1 MPKKRMPRETLRGL
15 FIKAN
20 KWSNVADLYKD
31 EVKHCDDDRKIEV
44 YWELINL
51 YRERL
56 RQPGLVV
63 TTLASLEKV
72 LDERGDNEALLKVV
86 ETQQAQFEK
95 MKRWPDLIGRIRR
108 RAELTEDP
116 IARTELH
123 LEAGRLYLKK
133 FNNQAEAIKSYEAVL
148 EADEYNVEAIT
159 KLKELYQR
167 RRDWEKMVAIQQRE
181 LDLIDDPQEQM
192 QKLLEI
198 AQTAS
203 KKIKKNSLSIEL
215 WNQVLSIEPDNADAL
230 SQLQTLYEREKNWKG
245 LSEVLSTMIEIEGD
259 QRKKTQFLVKL
270 GQIYSDRI
278 GDKEA
283 AIRSWRQLYEL
294 DPKNRR
300 AADQLKKLYLA
311 TGDMDSLEE
320 FYAAQNKWS
329 EFIRVLEREADSSE
343 PEVQVKLLT
352 KIGELYKVR
361 MEKRDRA
368 VRALEKARGVDD
380 NNLIVAEALLELYE
394 EAGDEKHISPPLA
407 IKLNH
412 SEDPDERQELLRRLA
427 DLAERVH
434 SDQNQAFDYYR
445 QAFSEEHTAEDVRE
459 HIERLTAET
468 GRWTDLVE
476 THEAAIEKYGDAEE
490 SIPLR
495 LKVAEVYESQLNE
508 LEKALATNQAI
519 LEINGEEST
528 AITSLERL
536 YVALGRE
543 DDLLNILGTQLSLAE
558 TDEDSRAIQTKIG
571 SIHEQAGNHDKAIEA
586 YEAVL
591 ATGVEDPQ
599 ALGALDRMYL
609 GQERYTDLADI
620 LRRELV
626 ITDDED
632 AVTRST
638 FLLRLGVVTQER
650 LEQAPEAVDLYRQV
664 LEIDVDNEDAR
675 KRLEGWLEDEELKV
689 TVATILLPVYETREE
704 WPQMVQCLEI
714 QAAAEELTSTR
725 VELLLRAGSIL
736 TGQMGDSQKG
746 FDAFSR
752 AFKDDPENET
762 AQAELAKISALDD
775 RYADFAGLYEQALEA
790 EDLATDLTRD
800 LLMKLATLY
809 HQRLENAEKAVDCY
823 RRAVEVDPENMD
835 ALTALEELY
844 NAAENWNE
852 LLDVYR
858 QKVALT
864 DEPEDRQA
872 LRFRIAYLQDEML
885 KDVAEAI
892 NTYNEILADEYENI
906 RALEALDRLY
916 LGSELWIELAENL
929 ERQLTLAAEADAM
942 VTLNLRLG
950 EVQLVKLEQ
959 AGMAVETYRRVLEI
973 DAGNET
979 AIEAL
984 ETLLENEEQQLTV
997 AKILE
1002 GGYRSSNQWA
1012 KLIQAYE
1019 IMVKHSE
1026 DDVEKIRLLH
1036 EIGQLHEIAGDEQK
1050 AFEALGRAFRV
1061 TPSEEETQ
1069 HKLDNL
1075 ARQMGSYTE
1084 LVALIEDVVPDI
1096 MDDDLIIRLLF
1107 KVARIHE
1114 EILDS
1119 AENAAKS
1126 YDRVLDVDPT
1136 NFPAVD
1142 ALMELHRRTENWE
1155 ALVTSVIR
1163 KSEMVDNI
1171 EDRKKL
1177 LLYAADVRE
1186 KVMEDLPGS
1195 INLYQQV
1202 LSIDDADEQALE
1214 ALRNLYT
1221 QTENWEE
1228 LKEIYSRMAELA
1240 MDPEDRRSILHVL
1253 GQVIDG
1259 KLEDVDRAIE
1269 TYQRIL
1275 DEIDPGD
1282 WDAIQ
1287 ALDRLFA
1294 QAERWPDQLSILERA
1309 VEVSQD
1315 PAIQTERRHRIGKL
1329 WEDQLGDLVRAIEAY
1344 RDTLHFAHDYAPTYE
1359 ALDRIVHGE
1368 DEPMMAAEVLAP
1380 LYEQLAEWEKL
1391 VDVYEVMVVQTDD
1404 EFGKIERLHMI
1415 AAIYERQLQLFD
1427 KAFDAFARALE
1438 VDATHEESV
1447 EQLQRLADVTG
1458 EWEKFADLLA
1468 RMAEDLMDSNVKV
1481 SMLLRQAW
1489 ILEEKLERVDDAIGR
1504 YVEVF
1509 DTEPEHQD
1517 AMLQLDRIFTN
1528 LERWG
1533 DLVENLR
1540 RQITVAEDED
1550 QSIAFQ
1556 FRMGQIYQFSMQDLP
1571 HAIEAYREILN
1582 INPDHQQTLSALE
1595 VIFEEGEHQT
1605 EIAEI
1610 LEPLYYAAE
1619 RWESLVKLN
1628 EVKFQACEDDGE
1640 KLSIIQN
1647 VAEICERRL
1656 GDVGQAFYWWL
1667 RGYQV
1672 DPLGE
1677 QITEEMERLAEITQ
1691 EWSYIV
1697 DVGDDILKGEEV
1709 SDEVKLAVYS
1719 RSGRILEVHIQDAD
1733 RSIAAYREVH
1743 ALSDEN
1749 LEALEALDR
1758 LYSRQGMAE
1767 ELADILQK
1775 RIQATM
1781 ETDML
1786 VDLEMRLATTYEQFL
1801 ANPEEAISAYNRAIE
1816 HDPSNG
1822 EALNRLEALFLS
1834 HYRWEELFDTYQKMV
1849 DVANTDEDMAACYQR
1864 MAKLAAETLDREI
1877 DAVDLWGRVLDLRGE
1892 DPLALGE
1899 LAELHERSE
1908 RWEDLVEILE
1918 RKVYAIEDTR
1928 EKVDVYKKL
1937 GRVNAEKLE
1946 NDRASLDA
1954 WLNAL
1959 DLDDRDVETLQSLH
1973 RIYEESESWPELV
1986 DILARLIAVGPDVLG
2001 TELLRD
2007 YYAQVGR
2014 IQGEYLMQTDE
2025 AIDAWLHVVNL
2036 EASNME
2042 ALAALENLYSGEA
2055 RFNEVIQVLERKVK
2069 VLSSKEE
2076 KIDVLMEVA
2085 RLWEENLD
2093 NKNEA
2098 AGVCLEILDL
2108 DRSFMAADETV
2119 ERIYRETEEWGL
2131 LIQHLVER
2139 AEAFEETEIQ
2149 VSSLQ
2154 AAAKVVEF
2162 EVGDV
2167 DMGFELLKN
2176 AFQLDYGNEITSR
2189 ELERIATQS
2198 NKWGQLL
2205 SEYNG
2210 IVTQIRDPHEQ
2221 CELWVKIGR
2230 WYGEHLN
2237 RPDYGIQSLQKALEL
2252 NSESKNALRE
2262 LSNFYRRADN
2272 AAELASAL
2280 ARIVP
2285 LEEDPEQKIATLI
2298 DLAQVQDT
2306 GLGDAAA
2313 SIESYCAVLEI
2324 DAENITALESLMR
2337 LYEVQGEWQ
2346 NLVSIIGRRSELM
2359 DDPDEAIALKKRIG
2373 QIQDTALQ
2381 DPAAAIE
2388 TYKDIVATDSI
2399 DVDALSALER
2409 LYLAGNQVPEY
2420 LETLEAELDAMP
2432 ETADQIVIFDKM
2444 AKAYVDLSNDAE
2456 KATEVLEKILEL
2468 DPVRDVTYR
2477 QLEELYRKLEKWS
2490 ELVDTQRR
2498 HVEALDD
2505 NGGKIAILLEMGE
2518 VYEGQIQDLDRAIDT
2533 YREILELDQR
2543 HFDAAM
2549 ILSNLLER
2557 IEDWP
2562 SVIETIDQLV
2572 DLASDPQ
2579 VKVEQLTRNGKV
2591 QLEKMDDATSAEVPL
2606 IKALEIEPGHV
2617 PGLVTLAEVYKTRH
2631 EWLKAARNLE
2641 EAAEYAS
2648 NKLEKTDLASEA
2660 GFIYYEELD
2669 NRDKARELF
2678 AKVIALDPE
2687 HIKAGRVLSDIYFDD
2702 EEFEKAEPV
2711 FRVLVRN
2718 ADKLEL
2724 DDQQRRDLFLRSA
2737 RVARKLDDGDRALKR
2752 FQRAYDID
2760 STDRDVL
2767 VGMADLLFERE
2778 EWDRAFKLY
2787 QTILVQ
2793 HRDSQSA
2800 EETVQVY
2807 FRLGTIKKHQ
2817 GEGRKALNYLEK
2829 ALEVEPHDTP
2839 TLNTMIELQTKANNW
2854 EGVVQAK
2861 RALAEVEVDGD
2872 KQAAIYKEIGK
2883 LYLDKLRNWKKSVAA
2898 YEEALD
2904 RQPENYPLL
2913 HTMLDIFT
2921 KNKDWEEAVRIIERI
2936 VEIEKNPMRR
2946 SRYNYTS
2953 AVLLRDEIK
2962 AHDEAIERFNAVL
2975 DDDPTFLKAFQAI
2988 DAMVTK
2994 SKDWKTLE
3002 RSYRK
3007 MLKRLPA
3014 DEQTPLK
3021 ITLWSNLAEIYRTR
3035 LRDYKAAAAAFEVAA
3050 KLDPENVDRH
3060 FMLAELYE
3068 TLIEEGRQ
3076 EFVQHA
3082 VREHGI
3088 LLTREPYRFP
3098 SYHAL
3103 FNIYQR
3109 SKQVDKAFCVART
3122 LVFLKQATEAEQA
3135 LYQQYN
3141 TDDFQQARQRLSEET
3156 LRRHV
3161 FSNEEDLY
3169 LTALLGSVALA
3180 VSYWRAKPLPAS
3192 FNPADRI
3199 DISLDR
3205 TLFSQMAKYVCN
3217 VLNVP
3222 QPDVYFR
3229 NNEPGDLQMLNAHRD
3244 QRVYQTMVVF
3254 ANLLKKGMN
3263 QKMLAFAL
3271 GRHML
3276 DLYLPHWTYVA
3287 LDRSPQSLKQVFLAC
3302 MLLCGLPVPPAEKPM
3317 LSDIARQLA
3326 GRMAPAQQDQLKSLM
3341 RKFVDAGGSTDVKKW
3356 ARAAEIAGYRVGL
3369 LLCNDLMIAAHITS
3383 QEQGGLGAIMT
3394 PKEKVKELVLYS
3406 ISEDYFKARRSIGLH
3421 VG

>member
-1 MPKKRMPRETLRGL
+1 EADEQAQREAEEREAQAAAAQEAAPEPEPEPEVAAEPEPETEVAAEPEPEPEPAAAAEATAADAGLADGEIDGESYTKSELEMIASAREAEESSPARGMDAWRDVVGKMPEKRMPRDRLRDL
-15 FIKAN
+15 YVAAN
-20 KWSNVADLYKD
+20 KWSNVADLFKD
-31 EVKHCDDDRKIEV
+31 ELKHCDDDRKAEV
-44 YWELINL
+44 YWELVSL
-51 YRERL
+51 YDERL

-63 TTLASLEKV
+63 TTLSSLEK
-72 LDERGDNEALLKVV
+72 LLEDRGDNAALLNVV
-86 ETQQAQFEK
+86 QAQQVQFKK

-133 FNNQAEAIKSYEAVL
+133 FNNQAEAIKSYESVL
-148 EADEYNVEAIT
+148 EGDEYNVEAISQ
-159 KLKELYQR
+159 LKDLYAR

-198 AQTAS
+198 AKTAS
-203 KKIKKNSLSIEL
+203 TKIKKNSLSIEL
-215 WNQVLSIEPDNADAL
+215 WNQVLGIEPDNAEAL
-230 SQLQTLYEREKNWKG
+230 SQLQTLYEREKDWKG
-245 LSEVLSTMIEIEGD
+245 LSDVLSTVIEIESD
-259 QRKKTQFLVKL
+259 NRKKAQHLVKL
-270 GQIYSDRI
+270 GQIYSDRV
-278 GDKEA
+278 GDNEA
-283 AIRSWRQLYEL
+283 AIRAWRQLYEI

-320 FYAAQNKWS
+320 FYAEQDKWS

-343 PEVQVKLLT
+343 PGVQVKLLI

-361 MEKRDRA
+361 MEKPDRA
-368 VRALEKARGVDD
+368 VRALEKARSVDD
-380 NNLIVAEALLELYE
+380 NNLVAAKALIELYE
-394 EAGDEKHISPPLA
+394 EAGDERHISPPLA

-412 SEDPDERQELLRRLA
+412 SEDPAERQALLRRLA
-427 DLAERVH
+427 DLAERVTEDH
-434 SDQNQAFDYYR
+434 NEAFDYYR
-445 QAFSEEHTAEDVRE
+445 QAFAEEHTAEDVRE
-459 HIERLTAET
+459 HIERLTEVT
-468 GRWTDLVE
+468 GRWTDLVAA
-476 THEAAIEKYGDAEE
+476 HEAAIEKYGEVAE

-495 LKVAEVYESQLNE
+495 LKVADVYEKQLNE
-508 LEKALATNQAI
+508 LEKALTANQAI

-543 DDLLNILGTQLSLAE
+543 NDLLDILGTQLSLAE

-599 ALGALDRMYL
+599 ALAALDRMYV
-609 GQERYTDLADI
+609 GQERYSELADI
-620 LRRELV
+620 LRRELAIV
-626 ITDDED
+626 DEAD
-632 AVTRST
+632 AVTRSSL
-638 FLLRLGVVTQER
+638 LLRLGIVTQDR
-650 LEQAPEAVDLYRQV
+650 LEQAADSVDLYRQV
-664 LEIDVDNEDAR
+664 LEIDVDNEEAR
-675 KRLEGWLEDEELKV
+675 RRLEGWLGDEELKV

-714 QAAAEELTSTR
+714 QAAAEESTSAR
-725 VELLLRAGSIL
+725 VELLLRIGSLL
-736 TGQMGDSQKG
+736 TGPMNDSQKG

-775 RYADFAGLYEQALEA
+775 RYADFAALYEQALEG
-790 EDLATDLTRD
+790 EDLAVDLMRD
-800 LLMKLATLY
+800 LLMKLATVY
-809 HQRLENAEKAVDCY
+809 HQRLDNPDKAVDCY
-823 RRAVEVDPENMD
+823 RRAVEVDPANVQALD
-835 ALTALEELY
+835 ALEVLY
-844 NAAENWNE
+844 NDAENWND

-864 DEPEDRQA
+864 DDPEDRQA

-892 NTYNEILADEYENI
+892 ATYNEILADDYENV

-916 LGSELWIELAENL
+916 LTSELWIELAENL
-929 ERQLTLAAEADAM
+929 ERQLTLSTEADSM
-942 VTLNLRLG
+942 ISLNLRLG
-950 EVQLVKLEQ
+950 EVQLQKLQQ

-979 AIEAL
+979 AIAAL
-984 ETLLENEEQQLTV
+984 ETLLSSEEQQLTV

-1002 GGYRSSNQWA
+1002 GGYRSSNQWP

-1019 IMVKHSE
+1019 IMVKHSME
-1026 DDVEKIRLLH
+1026 PAEKIRLLH
-1036 EIGQLHEIAGDEQK
+1036 EIAQLHEIAGDEQK
-1050 AFEALGRAFRV
+1050 AFQALGRAFRV
-1061 TPSEEETQ
+1061 APSEEQTQ
-1069 HKLDNL
+1069 HKLENL
-1075 ARQMGSYTE
+1075 ARQMGAYAE
-1084 LVALIEDVVPDI
+1084 LVTLIEDVVPDI
-1096 MDDDLIIRLLF
+1096 MDDELIIRLLF
-1107 KVARIHE
+1107 RVARIHE

-1119 AENAAKS
+1119 AENAAKN
-1126 YDRVLDVDPT
+1126 YDRILDVDPT
-1136 NFPAVD
+1136 NFEAVD
-1142 ALMELHRRTENWE
+1142 ALMELHRRTENWD

-1171 EDRKKL
+1171 DDRKKL

-1195 INLYQQV
+1195 IGLYQQV
-1202 LSIDDADEQALE
+1202 LSIDESDEGALE

-1228 LKEIYSRMAELA
+1228 LKDVYARMAELA

-1253 GQVIDG
+1253 GQVIEG
-1259 KLEDVDRAIE
+1259 KLQDVDRAIY

-1282 WDAIQ
+1282 WDAIE

-1294 QAERWPDQLSILERA
+1294 QAERWPDQLQILERA

-1315 PAIQTERRHRIGKL
+1315 IAVQTERRHRIGKL
-1329 WEDQLGDLVRAIEAY
+1329 WEERLGDLVRAIEAY

-1391 VDVYEVMVVQTDD
+1391 VDVYEVMVRQTED

-1415 AAIYERQLQLFD
+1415 ASIYERQLQLFD

-1438 VDATHEESV
+1438 VDPTHADTV

-1458 EWEKFADLLA
+1458 EWEKFANLLERTA
-1468 RMAEDLMDSNVKV
+1468 ADLMDAVVKV
-1481 SMLLRQAW
+1481 NMLLRQAW
-1489 ILEEKLERVDDAIGR
+1489 ILEEKLERVDDAIAR
-1504 YVEVF
+1504 YLEIF
-1509 DTEPEHQD
+1509 ESEPEHQD
-1517 AMLQLDRIFTN
+1517 AILQLDRIFTS
-1528 LERWG
+1528 LERWD
-1533 DLVENLR
+1533 DLVRNLR
-1540 RQITVAEDED
+1540 RQITIAEDEE

-1556 FRMGQIYQFSMQDLP
+1556 FRMGQIYQFNMQDLP
-1571 HAIEAYREILN
+1571 HSIEAYREILN

-1605 EIAEI
+1605 EIADI

-1619 RWESLVKLN
+1619 RWEALVKLN
-1628 EVKFQACEDDGE
+1628 EVKFQACESDPD
-1640 KLSIIQN
+1640 KLAIIQN

-1672 DPLGE
+1672 DPLGV
-1677 QITEEMERLAEITQ
+1677 QITEEMERLAHVTQ

-1697 DVGDDILKGEEV
+1697 DVGDDILKGEDV
-1709 SDEVKLAVYS
+1709 RDDIKLAVYS
-1719 RSGRILEVHIQDAD
+1719 RSGRILEKHIQDAD
-1733 RSIAAYREVH
+1733 RAIAAYRQVH
-1743 ALSDEN
+1743 ALSEEN

-1758 LYSRQGMAE
+1758 LYSQQGMAE

-1775 RIQATM
+1775 RIYGTM
-1781 ETDML
+1781 ETDKL
-1786 VDLEMRLATTYEQFL
+1786 VDLEMRLATTHEQFL
-1801 ANPEEAISAYNRAIE
+1801 ANPEEAIAAYNRAIE
-1816 HDPSNG
+1816 HDPSNSS
-1822 EALNRLEALFLS
+1822 ALNRLEALFLS
-1834 HYRWEELFDTYQKMV
+1834 HYRWEELFETYQKMV

-1877 DAVDLWGRVLDLRGE
+1877 DAVDLWNQVLNLRGE

-1899 LAELHERSE
+1899 LAHLHERSE

-1918 RKVYAIEDTR
+1918 RQVYAIEDTR
-1928 EKVDVYKKL
+1928 AKVAVYKKL
-1937 GRVNAEKLE
+1937 GKVNAQKLE
-1946 NDRASLDA
+1946 NERASLDA

-1973 RIYEESESWPELV
+1973 RIYEENESWPELV
-1986 DILARLIAVGPDVLG
+1986 DILARLIAVGPDILG
-2001 TELLRD
+2001 VEQIRD

-2014 IQGEYLMQTDE
+2014 IEGEYLMHTDE
-2025 AIDAWLHVVNL
+2025 AIDAWLHVVDL

-2055 RFNEVIQVLERKVK
+2055 RFKEVIQVLERKVK

-2076 KIDVLMEVA
+2076 KIDVLMQVA
-2085 RLWEENLD
+2085 TLWEENLD

-2098 AGVCLEILDL
+2098 AGVYLEILDIN
-2108 DRSFMAADETV
+2108 RSFMAADEAV

-2131 LIQHLVER
+2131 LVQHLVER
-2139 AEAFEETEIQ
+2139 AEAFNETRIQ

-2154 AAAKVVEF
+2154 AAAKVVEY
-2162 EVGDV
+2162 ELGDV

-2198 NKWGQLL
+2198 NKWGMLL

-2285 LEEDPEQKIATLI
+2285 LEEDPEQKIATLT
-2298 DLAQVQDT
+2298 DLAQVQET
-2306 GLGDAAA
+2306 GLTNNAAA
-2313 SIESYCAVLEI
+2313 IESYCAVLEI
-2324 DAENITALESLMR
+2324 DAENINALEALMR

-2346 NLVSIIGRRSELM
+2346 NLVSIIARRAELM
-2359 DDPDEAIALKKRIG
+2359 EYPDEAIALKKRIG

-2388 TYKDIVATDSI
+2388 TYKDIVATDAV

-2420 LETLEAELDAMP
+2420 LETLESELDAMP

-2444 AKAYVDLSNDAE
+2444 AKAYVDLSNDPE

-2468 DPVRDVTYR
+2468 DSVRDVTYR
-2477 QLEELYRKLEKWS
+2477 QLEELYRRLEKWS
-2490 ELVDTQRR
+2490 ELVDTYRR
-2498 HVEALDD
+2498 HVEALVETS
-2505 NGGKIAILLEMGE
+2505 GKIEILLVMGE
-2518 VYEGQIQDLDRAIDT
+2518 VYEGQIQDLDRAIDV
-2533 YREILELDQR
+2533 YREILELDGR

-2549 ILSNLLER
+2549 TLSNLLER

-2562 SVIETIDQLV
+2562 SVIETIDLLV
-2572 DLASDPQ
+2572 DLATDPQ
-2579 VKVEQLTRNGKV
+2579 VQVEQLTRNGRV
-2591 QLEKMDDATSAEVPL
+2591 QLQKMGDANSAEVPL

-2617 PGLVTLAEVYKTRH
+2617 AALVTLAEVYKARQ

-2660 GFIYYEELD
+2660 GLIYFEELD

-2678 AKVIALDPE
+2678 AKVIELDPE
-2687 HIKAGRVLSDIYFDD
+2687 HIKAGRILSDIYYDD
-2702 EEFEKAEPV
+2702 QEFEKAEPV

-2718 ADKLEL
+2718 ATKLEL
-2724 DDQQRRDLFLRSA
+2724 DDQQRRDLYLRAA
-2737 RVARKLDDGDRALKR
+2737 RVARKLGDGDRALKR
-2752 FQRAYDID
+2752 
-2760 STDRDVL
+2760 
-2767 VGMADLLFERE
+2767 
-2778 EWDRAFKLY
+2778 Y
-2787 QTILVQ
+2787 Q
-2793 HRDSQSA
+2793 
-2800 EETVQVY
+2800 
-2807 FRLGTIKKHQ
+2807 
-2817 GEGRKALNYLEK
+2817 
-2829 ALEVEPHDTP
+2829 
-2839 TLNTMIELQTKANNW
+2839 
-2854 EGVVQAK
+2854 
-2861 RALAEVEVDGD
+2861 
-2872 KQAAIYKEIGK
+2872 
-2883 LYLDKLRNWKKSVAA
+2883 
-2898 YEEALD
+2898 
-2904 RQPENYPLL
+2904 
-2913 HTMLDIFT
+2913 
-2921 KNKDWEEAVRIIERI
+2921 
-2936 VEIEKNPMRR
+2936 
-2946 SRYNYTS
+2946 
-2953 AVLLRDEIK
+2953 
-2962 AHDEAIERFNAVL
+2962 
-2975 DDDPTFLKAFQAI
+2975 
-2988 DAMVTK
+2988 
-2994 SKDWKTLE
+2994 
-3002 RSYRK
+3002 
-3007 MLKRLPA
+3007 
-3014 DEQTPLK
+3014 
-3021 ITLWSNLAEIYRTR
+3021 
-3035 LRDYKAAAAAFEVAA
+3035 
-3050 KLDPENVDRH
+3050 
-3060 FMLAELYE
+3060 
-3068 TLIEEGRQ
+3068 
-3076 EFVQHA
+3076 
-3082 VREHGI
+3082 
-3088 LLTREPYRFP
+3088 
-3098 SYHAL
+3098 
-3103 FNIYQR
+3103 
-3109 SKQVDKAFCVART
+3109 
-3122 LVFLKQATEAEQA
+3122 
-3135 LYQQYN
+3135 
-3141 TDDFQQARQRLSEET
+3141 
-3156 LRRHV
+3156 
-3161 FSNEEDLY
+3161 
-3169 LTALLGSVALA
+3169 
-3180 VSYWRAKPLPAS
+3180 
-3192 FNPADRI
+3192 
-3199 DISLDR
+3199 
-3205 TLFSQMAKYVCN
+3205 
-3217 VLNVP
+3217 
-3222 QPDVYFR
+3222 
-3229 NNEPGDLQMLNAHRD
+3229 
-3244 QRVYQTMVVF
+3244 
-3254 ANLLKKGMN
+3254 
-3263 QKMLAFAL
+3263 
-3271 GRHML
+3271 
-3276 DLYLPHWTYVA
+3276 
-3287 LDRSPQSLKQVFLAC
+3287 
-3302 MLLCGLPVPPAEKPM
+3302 
-3317 LSDIARQLA
+3317 
-3326 GRMAPAQQDQLKSLM
+3326 
-3341 RKFVDAGGSTDVKKW
+3341 
-3356 ARAAEIAGYRVGL
+3356 
-3369 LLCNDLMIAAHITS
+3369 
-3383 QEQGGLGAIMT
+3383 
-3394 PKEKVKELVLYS
+3394 
-3406 ISEDYFKARRSIGLH
+3406 
-3421 VG
+3421 